1 MNFRRAI
8 AGATTPLAWRAVLA
22 LVAAITVAGAW
33 IAPRE
38 LAQYAPA
45 LGTAINVPVEGGPT
59 AAPSAGTYPAIAEHP
74 LFYPTRRPWAAPPPP
89 AVAPVTAQT
98 GPTPLANYTLG
109 GVVITD
115 AIRVALLKSSNTAK
129 TIALTEGRE
138 LDGWTLREIGRER
151 LRFESG
157 SGTTYDMSFPLA
169 QKPAR

>member
-8 AGATTPLAWRAVLA
+8 AGATTPLSWRTVLVLAAVLA
-22 LVAAITVAGAW
+22 VASEW

-45 LGTAINVPVEGGPT
+45 LGTPINVPVEGGPAT
-59 AAPSAGTYPAIAEHP
+59 APSTGTYPAIAEHP
-74 LFYPTRRPWAAPPPP
+74 LFYPTRHPWAPPPP
-89 AVAPVTAQT
+89 PATAPAAAQT
-98 GPTPLANYTLG
+98 GPAPLANYILG
-109 GVVITD
+109 GVVITN
-115 AIRVALLKSSNTAK
+115 ANRLALLKSSNTAK

-151 LRFESG
+151 LRFEFG
-157 SGTTYDMSFPLA
+157 GATYEMRFPLA

>member
-8 AGATTPLAWRAVLA
+8 ADATTPLAWRAVLVLAAA
-22 LVAAITVAGAW
+22 LAVATEWIT
-33 IAPRE
+33 PRE
-38 LAQYAPA
+38 LAQYTPA
-45 LGTAINVPVEGGPT
+45 VGTATNPPIEGGPA

-74 LFYPTRRPWAAPPPP
+74 LFYPTRVPWAAPPPP
-89 AVAPVTAQT
+89 AAAPATAQT
-98 GPTPLANYTLG
+98 GPAPLANYILG

-157 SGTTYDMSFPLA
+157 SATYEMSFALA

>member
-8 AGATTPLAWRAVLA
+8 ACATTPLAWRAVLA
-22 LVAAITVAGAW
+22 LAAAITVAGAW

-38 LAQYAPA
+38 LAQYASA
-45 LGTAINVPVEGGPT
+45 LGTAINVPVEGGPA
-59 AAPSAGTYPAIAEHP
+59 AAPSTGTYPAIAEHP
-74 LFYPTRRPWAAPPPP
+74 LFYPTRQPWATPPPP
-89 AVAPVTAQT
+89 AAATTTAQT
-98 GPTPLANYTLG
+98 GPAPLANYTLT

-138 LDGWTLREIGRER
+138 LDGWILREIGRER
-151 LRFESG
+151 LHFESG
-157 SGTTYDMSFPLA
+157 SATYDMSFPLP

>member
-8 AGATTPLAWRAVLA
+8 AGATTPLSWRTVLVLA
-22 LVAAITVAGAW
+22 AALAVAAEW
-33 IAPRE
+33 IAPHE

-45 LGTAINVPVEGGPT
+45 LGTAINVPVEGGPA
-59 AAPSAGTYPAIAEHP
+59 AAPSTGTYPAIAEHP
-74 LFYPTRRPWAAPPPP
+74 LFYPTRQPWAPTPAP
-89 AVAPVTAQT
+89 AAAATTAQT
-98 GPTPLANYTLG
+98 RPAPLANYTLG

-157 SGTTYDMSFPLA
+157 GATYEMRFPLA
-169 QKPAR
+169 QKHAR

>member
-138 LDGWTLREIGRER
+138 LDGWTLREIGREW

-157 SGTTYDMSFPLA
+157 GATYDMSFPLP